1 MASEGGEIDVVAE
14 LSRDEGGT
22 VWLVLYYDQGFSFFF
37 LQDGKFWPR
46 VMRWWATSNS
56 EDAIHNLRC
65 RRCRQVGQPTPPRR
79 PHGLQLLPGHLVRVV
94 RPTARRQTPVHF
106 ARRAHENRVRWPTY
120 KFGRI
125 IGGSPWRCV

>member
-46 VMRWWATSNS
+46 DHGSLA
-56 EDAIHNLRC
+56 ALHAL
-65 RRCRQVGQPTPPRR
+65 VGD
-79 PHGLQLLPGHLVRVV
+79 
-94 RPTARRQTPVHF
+94 
-106 ARRAHENRVRWPTY
+106 E
-120 KFGRI
+120 
-125 IGGSPWRCV
+125 